1 MRLAQM
7 LKRLCVGQGSRP
19 DPHFSQSSHIRS
31 KQIMTTQQT
40 NQVQPLFA
48 LGVTLATR
56 GAREAMQ
63 QLAVSQFA
71 LLSRH
76 QRGDWGNLDKEDKQS
91 NDQALTL
98 GGRIF
103 SAYQLE
109 AAKFWVITEADRSA
123 TTILLP
129 EEY

>member
-1 MRLAQM
+1 M
-7 LKRLCVGQGSRP
+7 S
-19 DPHFSQSSHIRS
+19 
-31 KQIMTTQQT
+31 TQQT

-48 LGVTLATR
+48 LGQTVATR
-56 GAREAMQ
+56 GALEAMQ
-63 QLAVSQFA
+63 RLEVSPLA

-76 QRGDWGNLDKEDKQS
+76 QRGDWGSLDKEDKQA

-98 GGRIF
+98 GDRIF
-103 SAYQLE
+103 SSYQLE

>member
-1 MRLAQM
+1 
-7 LKRLCVGQGSRP
+7 
-19 DPHFSQSSHIRS
+19 
-31 KQIMTTQQT
+31 MTTQQT

-63 QLAVSQFA
+63 QLSVSPFA

-91 NDQALTL
+91 NDQALTF

-109 AAKFWVITEADRSA
+109 TFKFWVITEADRSA